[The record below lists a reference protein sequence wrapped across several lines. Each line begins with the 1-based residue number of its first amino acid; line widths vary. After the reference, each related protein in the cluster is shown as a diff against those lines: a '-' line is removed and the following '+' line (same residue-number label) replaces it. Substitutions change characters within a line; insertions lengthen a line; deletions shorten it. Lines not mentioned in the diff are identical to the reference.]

1 MTAVTAPAVTAEPAG
16 PRRPLRSGKLIAGLA
31 VAGFFVLAG
40 VLGPLFAGDPEEI
53 GYERL
58 MPPSAGHWLGTTNT
72 GQDVLAQLLVA
83 TRGSLTIGVVV
94 GVLATV
100 ISLLV
105 GVLGA
110 YLGGWLDEGFS
121 LLSNVFLV
129 IPGLP
134 LVILITDYLETG
146 GPVALALTITI
157 TSWAGPARVIR
168 AQTLS
173 LRGRDYVDAARVS
186 GERGWRIMVF
196 EILPNLVPI
205 IAAQLVF
212 AVIGGILLDA
222 ALSFLGLAGGSAGS
236 WGSMLYFAQNA
247 SALSTGAWWWFV
259 PPGLCIAVL
268 GAGLSLINFGID
280 EIIDPR
286 LRRATS

>member
-1 MTAVTAPAVTAEPAG
+1 MAAIAAAPPA
-16 PRRPLRSGKLIAGLA
+16 RATRFRPSGKLAAGLVI
-31 VAGFFVLAG
+31 VACFVLVA
-40 VLGPLFAGDPEEI
+40 VLGPLLAGDPDAI

-58 MPPSAGHWLGTTNT
+58 APPSASHWLGTTNT
-72 GQDVLAQLLVA
+72 GQDVLAQLMSA
-83 TRGSLTIGVVV
+83 TRGSLLIGVIV

-100 ISLLV
+100 VSLLV

-110 YLGGWLDEGFS
+110 YLGGWFDEGFS

-134 LVILITDYLETG
+134 LVILITDYVETT
-146 GPVALALTITI
+146 GPVAIALTITL
-157 TSWAGPARVIR
+157 TSWAGPARVVR

-186 GERGWRIMVF
+186 GEPGWRIMVF
-196 EILPNLVPI
+196 EILPNLLPV

-212 AVIGGILLDA
+212 AVLGGILLDA

-268 GAGLSLINFGID
+268 GAGLSLVNFGID
-280 EIIDPR
+280 EIVNPR
-286 LRRATS
+286 LRKGGA